1 MRPEKKQ
8 PGFTL
13 IELLVAITILAI
25 VAVLGWRG
33 LDSIVRA
40 RIGLTNELEQS
51 RGTQISFAQLEN
63 DCAHLAGVDLLATR
77 ESLRASQRSL
87 FLIRTV
93 FDDNQPLRLQV
104 VAYRLLDGVLTRRE
118 STATRD
124 LRQLDAD
131 WQGALNETD
140 AMPVVVLQNNVA
152 SIAMRTWNNDEK
164 AWRVAGTDIDSA
176 QNPTNSSGSAAKPV
190 PLKSGLEMS
199 LQLRGREHTMLKVF
213 LLGAA

>member
-1 MRPEKKQ
+1 MRSEKKQ
-8 PGFTL
+8 SGFTL

-63 DCAHLAGVDLLATR
+63 DCAHLAGVDLLATH
-77 ESLRASQRSL
+77 ESLRASQQSL

-118 STATRD
+118 SSATRD
-124 LRQLDAD
+124 LKQLDAD
-131 WQGALNETD
+131 WQSALNETD
-140 AMPVVVLQNNVA
+140 AMPVVVLQNEVA
-152 SIAMRTWNNDEK
+152 SIAMRTWNKDENG
-164 AWRVAGTDIDSA
+164 WRVAGTDIDSSRNTA
-176 QNPTNSSGSAAKPV
+176 GTTGGAGKPI

-199 LQLRGREHTMLKVF
+199 LQLRGREHAMLKVF